1 MPGNFIPFALPDIGQ
16 EEIDEVVDS
25 LKNGWLTTGPKTKKF
40 EEDFKAF
47 LGCRHALAVNSGTSG
62 LHLALEAIGLRPG
75 DKVIVPVNTFTATA
89 EVVRYFDA
97 DPVFCDID
105 AETFTIDIL
114 KLQEILEHH
123 PERENIKG
131 IIPVHLAGQVCEMG
145 PILKL
150 ARERGIFIIEDA
162 AHAFPAKWN
171 GNDVGILGDITVFS
185 FYPTKTLATAEGGMV
200 VTNVDRFAERIK
212 LMRQHGIDRDGW
224 DRHFSSKPSW
234 HYSVRAAGYKYNMN
248 DLSASI
254 GIHQLAKAERFL
266 ARRQEIAEIYRQ
278 ELSNVEGLTLPSIR
292 SKDDVHAYHLFIV
305 KVEERDDFIDRMK
318 EYGIGTS
325 VHFIPLHL
333 HPYWKDLYKHQD
345 EDFPVALAT
354 FKQVVSLP
362 IYTRLTNP
370 EVSRIVTAIKKI
382 MHER

>member
-1 MPGNFIPFALPDIGQ
+1 MRGSFIPFALPDIGQ

-40 EEDFKAF
+40 EEDFKNF

-62 LHLALEAIGLRPG
+62 LHLALDAIGLQRG

-97 DPVFCDID
+97 DPIFCDID
-105 AETFTIDIL
+105 AETFNIDVA
-114 KLQEILEHH
+114 KLQDTLNHH
-123 PERENIKG
+123 PDRNRIKA
-131 IIPVHLAGQVCEMG
+131 IMPVHLAGQVCDMG

-171 GNDVGILGDITVFS
+171 ETFVGLIGDITVFS

-200 VTNVDRFAERIK
+200 VTNSDRFAERIK
-212 LMRQHGIDRDGW
+212 LMRQHGLDRDGW
-224 DRHFSSKPSW
+224 DRQSSSRPSW
-234 HYSVRAAGYKYNMN
+234 HYSVMAAGYKYNMN

-254 GIHQLAKAERFL
+254 GIHQLAKADKFL
-266 ARRQEIAEIYRQ
+266 ARRQQVASIYRQ
-278 ELSNVEGLTLPSIR
+278 ELSGVKGLTLPSIR
-292 SKDDVHAYHLFIV
+292 SEKDVHAYHLFII
-305 KVEERDDFIDRMK
+305 KVEERDQFIERMK

-333 HPYWKDLYKHQD
+333 HPYWKELYKHQD

-362 IYTRLTNP
+362 IYTRLTNSQ
-370 EVSRIVTAIKKI
+370 VTKIVDTIKKI
-382 MHER
+382 MRE